1 MKNILKIAILS
12 MVLINCGNDD
22 NNVVNNDN
30 NNDPSTFEPQNVET
44 EIIMKSILPSLYGL
58 TEFNHVIKKP
68 NELDDILSEAE
79 FNEFIKNGILTY
91 ITDVDFEQY
100 QLLAVFN
107 EFTMGDGSTIDVISV
122 TENEDNIVVILDN
135 IYGKEFQFLDIAFP
149 IEIIKMPKIDKPVV
163 FDTSLL
169 FTP

>member
-1 MKNILKIAILS
+1 
-12 MVLINCGNDD
+12 
-22 NNVVNNDN
+22 
-30 NNDPSTFEPQNVET
+30 
-44 EIIMKSILPSLYGL
+44 LPSPYGL
-58 TEFNHVIKKP
+58 TEFNHVIKNS

-79 FNEFIKNGILTY
+79 FNESIKNRMLTY
-91 ITDVDFEQY
+91 IIDVDFDQY

-122 TENEDNIVVILDN
+122 TENEDNIVVVLDN

-149 IEIIKMPKIDKPVV
+149 YEIVKMPKIDKPVV

-169 FTP
+169 WVP